1 MNEDAASLD
10 RLHDIVTPPPIPW
23 WPPAPGWYVLAAI
36 LLVVVLVLV
45 LRFWLRW
52 RANAYRREAVRAL
65 DSAVDVA
72 TIAALLRRTALAE
85 SSRSEIA
92 ALTGNDWVDWLAA
105 RSPEPVPPAIR
116 EQLVTGSYAPS
127 TPSDL
132 TTLRV
137 WAARWVAAHNSAP
150 KTS

>member
-1 MNEDAASLD
+1 MNEDATSLD
-10 RLHDIVTPPPIPW
+10 RLHDIVTPPLIPW
-23 WPPAPGWYVLAAI
+23 WPPAPGWYVLAAT
-36 LLVVVLVLV
+36 LLVVVLGLV
-45 LRFWLRW
+45 LCFWLRW
-52 RANAYRREAVRAL
+52 RANAYRREALRTL

-92 ALTGNDWVDWLAA
+92 ALTGNAWVDWLTA

-116 EQLVTGSYAPS
+116 EQLVNGSYAPS
-127 TPSDL
+127 TASDL

-137 WAARWVAAHNSAP
+137 WAARWIALHHSAP
-150 KTS
+150 KT

>member
-10 RLHDIVTPPPIPW
+10 RLHDIVTPPQIPW
-23 WPPAPGWYVLAAI
+23 WPAALGWYVLAAI

-52 RANAYRREAVRAL
+52 RANANRREALRAL
-65 DSAVDVA
+65 DSAVEVA

-92 ALTGNDWVDWLAA
+92 ALTGNAWVDWLAA

-116 EQLVTGSYAPS
+116 EQLVNGSYTPS
-127 TPSDL
+127 TASDITAVRAWAGRWIAL
-132 TTLRV
+132 HHSPPTT
-137 WAARWVAAHNSAP
+137 S
-150 KTS
+150 